1 VEHNIEKTL
10 RTARS
15 WAKDCT
21 EADWLAARH
30 VASLD
35 RLERRTP
42 QSLFR
47 SSSDRPLVVAFFGG
61 TGVGKSTLLNRLAG
75 HEIARTGVLRPT
87 SREVSIYLY
96 HQLDVEQLSQH
107 FPVDGIRMDRHSNE
121 QMKDIL
127 WLDMPDMDSTETANR
142 DIVLE
147 WLPHIDVL
155 LYVVSPER
163 YHDEKGWRMLL
174 SEGGTHAWVFVMNHG
189 DKADSSQLSAF
200 SRQLSNAGFDEPI
213 VFMTCC
219 SGSNGIDDFD
229 ILKTTI
235 EKLANRQT
243 IEQLE
248 FRSLVARMKEVEEI
262 IDGCINTMGPDPSP
276 KKVLEHCETIW
287 VDVVKDLEEG
297 LRWPIQEA
305 ARSLGLAHAEA
316 ESARKSSRSEDTSD
330 LQQSRQLTS
339 SSTLWDEWAQT
350 RFQDALDK
358 ITVCAAAFGI
368 PPAPFIK
375 GFVRVSEQAPH
386 TLHSQAEQ
394 SLRQALTNPGNA
406 IQRLFLT
413 IARVC
418 SVLLPLATIGW
429 VAYEVLDQFHDSTT
443 SGAPYL
449 GINFAIHSILLI
461 TVSWLFPWFLYKK
474 LKPSIEKAARR
485 ALEHGTSLGF
495 ESIRASLDQVIEEL
509 FEQRRQFIQQAR
521 VIKQSCMISSSR
533 SSIIGHSAL
542 SRMLSDLPPTPE
554 T

>member
-1 VEHNIEKTL
+1 
-10 RTARS
+10 
-15 WAKDCT
+15 
-21 EADWLAARH
+21 
-30 VASLD
+30 
-35 RLERRTP
+35 
-42 QSLFR
+42 
-47 SSSDRPLVVAFFGG
+47 VVAFFGG

-96 HQLDVEQLSQH
+96 HQLDVEQLSKH
-107 FPVDGIRMDRHSNE
+107 LPVDGIRMDRHSNE

-147 WLPHIDVL
+147 WLPHIDML

-174 SEGGTHAWVFVMNHG
+174 SEGGTHAWIFVMNHG

-200 SRQLSNAGFDEPI
+200 SSQLSNAGFEEPI

-219 SGSNGIDDFD
+219 SGSDGIDEFD

-248 FRSLVARMKEVEEI
+248 FRSLVARMKEIKET
-262 IDGCINTMGPDPSP
+262 IDGCIDKMGPEQSL
-276 KKVLEHCETIW
+276 KKIMEHCEMVWIE
-287 VDVVKDLEEG
+287 VVQDLEEG
-297 LRWPIQEA
+297 LQWPIQEA
-305 ARSLGLAHAEA
+305 AKSLGLVHAEA
-316 ESARKSSRSEDTSD
+316 GATRKPSRSEDASD
-330 LQQSRQLTS
+330 LQQRQQQINY
-339 SSTLWDEWAQT
+339 STLWDEWAQT

-358 ITVCAAAFGI
+358 ITASAAGSGM
-368 PPAPFIK
+368 PSAPFTK
-375 GFVRVSEQAPH
+375 NLARVSEQAPS

-394 SLRQALTNPGNA
+394 SLRQALANPGNA

-418 SVLLPLATIGW
+418 SVLLPLAAIGW
-429 VAYEVLDQFHDSTT
+429 VAYEVLDQFHDSTS

-449 GINFAIHSILLI
+449 GINFAIHSTLLI

-474 LKPSIEKAARR
+474 LRPSIEKTARR

-509 FEQRRQFIQQAR
+509 FEQRQQFIQQGCA
-521 VIKQSCMISSSR
+521 IKKSCTIPSSR
-533 SSIIGHSAL
+533 SPIIGHSTL
-542 SRMLSDLPPTPE
+542 SRILSDPKSTPE
-554 T
+554 E

>member
-1 VEHNIEKTL
+1 MEQNIEKTL

-15 WAKDCT
+15 WAEDCT
-21 EADWLAARH
+21 EVGWLAARH
-30 VASLD
+30 VTSLE

-75 HEIARTGVLRPT
+75 YEIARTGVLRPT

-107 FPVDGIRMDRHSNE
+107 FPVAGIRMERHRNE

-174 SEGGTHAWVFVMNHG
+174 SEGGTHAWIFVMNHG
-189 DKADSSQLSAF
+189 DKAESSQLSAF
-200 SRQLSNAGFDEPI
+200 SSQLSNAGFEEPI

-219 SGSNGIDDFD
+219 SGSDGIDDFD
-229 ILKTTI
+229 ILKKTI

-248 FRSLVARMKEVEEI
+248 FRNLVTRMKEIEAT
-262 IDGCINTMGPDPSP
+262 IDDCIDKMGPEQSL
-276 KKVLEHCETIW
+276 KKILEHCETVWI
-287 VDVVKDLEEG
+287 DVVQDLEEG

-316 ESARKSSRSEDTSD
+316 ARKSSRSEDTST
-330 LQQSRQLTS
+330 LQQSQQQTS
-339 SSTLWDEWAQT
+339 YSTLWDEWAQT

-358 ITVCAAAFGI
+358 ITASAAAFGL
-368 PPAPFIK
+368 PPTPFIK
-375 GFVRVSEQAPH
+375 SFARVSEQAPS
-386 TLHSQAEQ
+386 TLHTQAEQ
-394 SLRQALTNPGNA
+394 SLRQALANPGNA

-413 IARVC
+413 VARVC
-418 SVLLPLATIGW
+418 SVLLPLAAIGW

-443 SGAPYL
+443 SGTPYL

-474 LKPSIEKAARR
+474 LKPSIEKTARR
-485 ALEHGTSLGF
+485 ALNQGIGLGF

-509 FEQRRQFIQQAR
+509 FEQRRQFIQQGCA
-521 VIKQSCMISSSR
+521 IKKSCTISSSR
-533 SSIIGHSAL
+533 SSIIGHSTL
-542 SRMLSDLPPTPE
+542 SRMLSDPE
-554 T
+554 STSEA